1 MNYAQIVTVFIVLTC
16 SDIAHRTKDIDA
28 HTELLYVF

>member
-1 MNYAQIVTVFIVLTC
+1 MNYAQIVTVFYRFNLQRN
-16 SDIAHRTKDIDA
+16 SAPDKDIDA